1 MENFQLHQ
9 NRILPTVALRG
20 LVMFP
25 NMQLHFDVAREK
37 TMSAIKKAVSGD
49 RLVFIVSQREEM
61 ADEISIDNLYRVGV
75 VAKIKQVVNMK
86 NNTAKVIAEG
96 MYRARAINYTVGE
109 SFLYTEI
116 EEYPLTQ
123 SAVLEDAQIKAYLR
137 LIKDAFGEIS
147 ALLPRMPKDI
157 VKTIAKSENP
167 DYLSEFIA
175 SNVIIDNK
183 DKQMFLEESDVEN
196 RLRLIISMLRKE
208 IDIVSLE
215 LNINERV
222 HMQMEKNQREYFLRE
237 QLHQIQ
243 NELDINS
250 DSDDEENYINKIKA
264 LNLKEEIEERLLKEA
279 KRIDKLPDSSQETA
293 LIKNYLDTCLELP
306 WNECTKEKFD
316 ISYARKI
323 LDKDHFGMQ
332 KVKERILEFL
342 AVKQLEGDASSQIIC
357 LVGPPGVGKTSIV
370 RSIAKAT
377 NRKYE
382 RIALGGIKDESDI
395 RGHRRTYVAS
405 MPGRIIQALI
415 HAKSNNP
422 VILLDEVDKLGHDFH
437 GDPSSALLEVLDP
450 EQNFSFTDH
459 YINLPFDLSKVM
471 FFTTANSISDIPAPL
486 YDRMEVIELYTY
498 TREEKIQIAKKH
510 LVKKQIAKN
519 GLTSKNIRITDSAIY
534 AMIDFYTKESGV
546 RSLERV
552 IASICRKVALAIL
565 EKEDKLHVITQKNL
579 SEYLGKKK
587 FEGDDL
593 EKESQI
599 GVVTGLAWTSV
610 GGETMQI
617 EVSALKGTGKIE
629 LTGSLGDV
637 MKESAKTA
645 ITCVRSLT
653 EKYNINADFYKDLDI
668 HIHVPEGAVPKDGPS
683 AGITMTTALVSA
695 LTEKPV
701 DPKIAMTGEIT
712 LRGRV
717 LPIGGLKEKTM
728 AAYANGVKT
737 VIVPVKNKK
746 DVDEI
751 ADVVKN
757 NVKFVFAENITQ
769 VLDEVFSSQGE

>member
-1 MENFQLHQ
+1 MEKFELFE

-37 TMSAIKKAVSGD
+37 TMSAIKKAIEGD
-49 RLVFIVSQREEM
+49 HLVFLVSQREET
-61 ADEISIDNLYRVGV
+61 AEEITADNLYNVGV

-96 MYRARAINYTVGE
+96 VYRARAL
-109 SFLYTEI
+109 SFTLSEKMLYSEI
-116 EEYPLTQ
+116 EEYPLLGASFDESKNQ
-123 SAVLEDAQIKAYLR
+123 AYIR
-137 LIKDAFGEIS
+137 LIRDAFGEIS

-157 VKTIAKSENP
+157 VKTISKSKEP
-167 DYLSEFIA
+167 LYLAEFIA
-175 SNVIIDNK
+175 SNVIIDLK
-183 DKQMFLEESDVEN
+183 DKQMFLEESDPES
-196 RLRLIISMLRKE
+196 RLRLIISMLKKE
-208 IDIVSLE
+208 LDIVSLE

-243 NELDINS
+243 NELDLHS
-250 DSDDEENYINKIKA
+250 DSDDEENYISKIKA

-279 KRIDKLPDSSQETA
+279 NRINKLPESSQETA

-306 WNECTKEKFD
+306 WNAFTKEKFD
-316 ISYARKI
+316 ISHARKI
-323 LDKDHFGMQ
+323 LDRDHFGMD

-342 AVKQLEGDASSQIIC
+342 AVKQLDGDASSQIIC

-370 RSIAKAT
+370 RSIATAT

-382 RIALGGIKDESDI
+382 RIALGGVRDESDI

-422 VILLDEVDKLGHDFH
+422 VILLDEVDKLSHDFH

-450 EQNFSFTDH
+450 EQNSSFTDH

-471 FFTTANSISDIPAPL
+471 FFTTANSVSDIPAPL
-486 YDRMEVIELYTY
+486 FDRMEIIELYTY
-498 TREEKIQIAKKH
+498 TREEKLQIAKKH
-510 LVKKQIAKN
+510 LVKKQISKN
-519 GLTSKNIRITDSAIY
+519 GLTSKEIKITDSALY
-534 AMIDFYTKESGV
+534 CMIDNYTKESGV

-552 IASICRKVALAIL
+552 IAKVCRKVALSIL
-565 EKEDKLHVITQKNL
+565 ESEKKLHTITKQNIAD
-579 SEYLGKKK
+579 YLGKKK

-593 EKESQI
+593 DFTSQV

-617 EVSALKGTGKIE
+617 EVSALKGSGKVE

-645 ITCVRSLT
+645 ITCVRSLV
-653 EKYNINADFYKDLDI
+653 EKYNINPDFHKDLDI

-695 LTEKPV
+695 LTGKPV
-701 DPKIAMTGEIT
+701 NPKIAMTGEVT

-717 LPIGGLKEKTM
+717 LAIGGLKEKTM
-728 AAYANGVKT
+728 AAYTNGVKKI
-737 VIVPVKNKK
+737 IVPAKNKK
-746 DVDEI
+746 DFDEL

-757 NVKFVFAENITQ
+757 NVEFVFAENITQ
-769 VLDEVFSSQGE
+769 VLETVFSFEE